1 MTLPRVVIDSAIL
14 VTPRLLA
21 LPVELIPIE
30 GTRICSND
38 LRGVQAL
45 LTRTVTQVD
54 STLLEDSQIFFVGT
68 ASAGTDHI
76 DTRYLAEQG
85 ISLASAAGCN
95 AAAVADYVLD
105 AIYHCDRLESVI
117 NGATVG
123 LVGYGRVGRH
133 LGARLASLGASVK
146 VYDPFFEANGEDIQV
161 CNLSEVLACSIVSL
175 HAALHSDPLHA
186 SFQMIDC
193 TATTHVM
200 PNALF
205 INAGRGG
212 LVTEEA
218 LHRMADK
225 GVTLV
230 LDTWPDE
237 PQVPQTLLSKVA
249 VATPHIAGYTGTAK
263 TNATDFLINPCL
275 RALDLE
281 SSLEMNNPKETE
293 QVSVEVPADSDIG
306 GLMKVMEAV
315 SRVAQDDSD
324 FRRAWSKSPTPD
336 NFEAQRTNYRLR
348 SQYSDLII
356 SANSTSS
363 ELHRLLGAAGFG
375 GVS

>member
-1 MTLPRVVIDSAIL
+1 
-14 VTPRLLA
+14 
-21 LPVELIPIE
+21 
-30 GTRICSND
+30 
-38 LRGVQAL
+38 
-45 LTRTVTQVD
+45 
-54 STLLEDSQIFFVGT
+54 
-68 ASAGTDHI
+68 
-76 DTRYLAEQG
+76 
-85 ISLASAAGCN
+85 
-95 AAAVADYVLD
+95 
-105 AIYHCDRLESVI
+105 
-117 NGATVG
+117 
-123 LVGYGRVGRH
+123 
-133 LGARLASLGASVK
+133 
-146 VYDPFFEANGEDIQV
+146 
-161 CNLSEVLACSIVSL
+161 
-175 HAALHSDPLHA
+175 
-186 SFQMIDC
+186 
-193 TATTHVM
+193 M

-212 LVTEEA
+212 LVTKEA

-275 RALDLE
+275 RALDLK

-336 NFEAQRTNYRLR
+336 NFEVQRTNYRLR